1 MSAGQKSAPPF
12 IVLWRKALLRSGLPP
27 AVRHVGH
34 VLAEYADTASGRNAF
49 PGAQTIAE
57 DTGISRRRV
66 LDHRQALV
74 RAGFAVEEVKGGSL
88 KNGQRQSSRFRL
100 TIPTSDKVS
109 PVLVNSG
116 HQSPDTT
123 SDKVSPVLVTKRTP
137 TSDKVSPVLVTR
149 CHPTGPGPDHL
160 PLRAP
165 GASRPPLAS
174 AGSDGAKADEDEDR
188 PLAEKQSDNGAD
200 DDVPFRVFVKGEP
213 PLPKCLAPTPDK
225 RPLPDELID
234 GLDAWAED
242 FIWDWAEEVHEKR
255 GGCKEVD
262 WSKTVRDFIAYYSA
276 DPEGSKNWIYVW
288 RRWAERAAAKAG
300 QATRKPKTEL
310 KAQTDESSNDGDSLA
325 SYPKRI
331 ECDDC
336 ADDAYVIGERL
347 GIGITAAVYECASEH
362 RTERHFELKPSPPMT
377 SAASTARDLGIIDD
391 EIL

>member
-1 MSAGQKSAPPF
+1 
-12 IVLWRKALLRSGLPP
+12 
-27 AVRHVGH
+27 
-34 VLAEYADTASGRNAF
+34 
-49 PGAQTIAE
+49 
-57 DTGISRRRV
+57 
-66 LDHRQALV
+66 
-74 RAGFAVEEVKGGSL
+74 
-88 KNGQRQSSRFRL
+88 
-100 TIPTSDKVS
+100 
-109 PVLVNSG
+109 
-116 HQSPDTT
+116 
-123 SDKVSPVLVTKRTP
+123 
-137 TSDKVSPVLVTR
+137 
-149 CHPTGPGPDHL
+149 
-160 PLRAP
+160 
-165 GASRPPLAS
+165 LAS